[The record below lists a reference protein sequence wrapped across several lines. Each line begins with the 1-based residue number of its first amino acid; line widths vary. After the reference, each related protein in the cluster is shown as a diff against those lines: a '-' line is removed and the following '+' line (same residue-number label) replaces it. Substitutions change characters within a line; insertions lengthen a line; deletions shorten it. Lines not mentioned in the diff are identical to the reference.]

1 MWPTASTFRV
11 CLEDGVNFFPN
22 FRAYASDYTVSYPRR
37 FKSQYPLM
45 WEHKFSK
52 TTNSSVFIVS
62 SILADTWLTSASNS
76 NILIAADAIEDLL
89 SLISSPSVFSQASIS
104 SMTPIIYAILALI
117 ICRLLSRLTLG
128 KLSGSV
134 TKPRISTGSSL
145 GGLSCDKVLEYD
157 LAMFWHVALESA
169 IYCRHNA

>member
-1 MWPTASTFRV
+1 
-11 CLEDGVNFFPN
+11 
-22 FRAYASDYTVSYPRR
+22 
-37 FKSQYPLM
+37 M

-89 SLISSPSVFSQASIS
+89 SLISSSSAFSQASIS
-104 SMTPIIYAILALI
+104 SMTPIMYAILALT

-128 KLSGSV
+128 KSSGSV
-134 TKPRISTGSSL
+134 TKPRISTGSSF
-145 GGLSCDKVLEYD
+145 GGLNCDKVLE
-157 LAMFWHVALESA
+157 
-169 IYCRHNA
+169 